1 MKFKFLGYGYDGV
14 ILYPAFSNHVTEVNK
29 YVTKIGMKEQIEN
42 EKYIYDNLPNEYNNI
57 IYNNECYISTFNNNN
72 KLLNNNCLT
81 GVKSRLIYYDRQITI
96 RLFNGKNLAKI
107 LHDDSKITKPQ
118 IYNLFKKMIFL
129 YKCMKKLN
137 SKYNIFHRDITQN
150 NILYNPEKDE
160 IRIID
165 FVQSQKYPTGQF
177 PDFLPNKDL
186 SDTINVIN
194 AIIEFITKTKNYM
207 IMSPIKNLNELIIN
221 MKYIKTELL
230 N

>member
-1 MKFKFLGYGYDGV
+1 
-14 ILYPAFSNHVTEVNK
+14 
-29 YVTKIGMKEQIEN
+29 
-42 EKYIYDNLPNEYNNI
+42 
-57 IYNNECYISTFNNNN
+57 
-72 KLLNNNCLT
+72 
-81 GVKSRLIYYDRQITI
+81 
-96 RLFNGKNLAKI
+96 
-107 LHDDSKITKPQ
+107 
-118 IYNLFKKMIFL
+118 
-129 YKCMKKLN
+129 MKKLN